1 MAGNKK
7 YKNSV
12 FVSLFD
18 DKHKLISLYNALTG
32 SNYPPDT
39 EVEMNTLQDILFK
52 DRYNDLSFTIG
63 GKIVVLIEHQS
74 TISDNYCLRLLIY
87 AARVY
92 EKIVSSSSM
101 YRRKRI
107 PIPKPEFI
115 ILYNGIDDYP
125 KEKIVRLSDSFMD
138 FADGEIPNLEL
149 IAKVININYDISKD
163 LVSKD
168 ENLDGYSYFVYL
180 VGDGIKRG
188 LSLDDSIREA
198 IKACIAQNKLRKY
211 FEENGS
217 EVINLMMDEWNMDEA
232 LRIREEEG
240 REEGRVEGREEGRV
254 EEKQSVVRHLATMDF
269 PLEKIA
275 EIVKVSV
282 SVIKQWLDGSNINLA
297 K

>member
-1 MAGNKK
+1 MAVNKK
-7 YKNSV
+7 YKNSI

-39 EVEMNTLQDILFK
+39 EVEVNTLQDILFK
-52 DRYNDLSFTIG
+52 DRYNDLSFTIAE
-63 GKIVVLIEHQS
+63 KIVVLIEHQS
-74 TISDNYCLRLLIY
+74 TLSDNYCLRLLIY

-92 EKIVSSSSM
+92 EKIFSSSSM
-101 YRRKRI
+101 YRRSRI

-115 ILYNGIDDYP
+115 VLYNGIDDYP
-125 KEKIVRLSDSFMD
+125 KEKIIRLSDSFMD
-138 FADGEIPNLEL
+138 FTDGEAPNLEL

-168 ENLDGYSYFVYL
+168 ANLEGYSYFVYL

-188 LSLDDSIREA
+188 LSLDYSIREA
-198 IKACIAQNKLRKY
+198 IKACIAQNKLREY
-211 FEENGS
+211 LEENGS
-217 EVINLMMDEWNMDEA
+217 EVINLMMGEWNMDEA

-240 REEGRVEGREEGRV
+240 REEGRVE
-254 EEKQSVVRHLATMDF
+254 EKQSVARYLATVDF

-275 EIVKVSV
+275 EAVKVNV
-282 SVIKQWLDGSNINLA
+282 SVIKQWLDGSNMNLA